1 MSGNVLAPS
10 DDVSTATIGGLLHD
24 IGKLWAQVRG
34 RDRRHVHWDC
44 DTPHRPFETCRCR
57 QQYRYAHAPLGA
69 NLVAELFGPASPYA
83 ELAAQHHAAVSD
95 WRLARYVQRG
105 DQLSAGERDEQY
117 DAEGDHPG
125 AGEPLLISPLGSG
138 AQPLRLAPRAL
149 AEPWPPVREPPA
161 AGETI
166 ARAYA
171 ALVER
176 VRAAAP
182 SVRLLAGHA
191 LVDAVLGLV
200 ENAASL
206 VPSAFMRT
214 VPDIS
219 LAAHLHHAGAFA
231 GALAARG
238 DPEADPVATLV
249 MGDLSGIQAF
259 LHRAASARAARQLRA
274 RSFYLSLLSL
284 IVARTFAYRLGV
296 TPANVL
302 LASGG
307 NFVVL
312 APPGTEEDL
321 ARIATESNVVLR
333 QVHGTVLDVV
343 AAWTTVAAEETRR
356 FGEVMDRARQA
367 LAVAKLQRHTSAV
380 DAALFAPVGV
390 GGVSQACD
398 ACGAD
403 GARERAEDE
412 QLCDFC
418 AGLVEL
424 GRRLPRSTFLTLE
437 PGPADPAADG
447 DWRRAFAR
455 LGWHVELWE
464 QQPPSAPQRS
474 LIALD
479 AQALAEA
486 PHARLLV
493 AGKYVPTIAV
503 DGRVAVVDFEQLAH
517 RGPGR
522 PVLACAKLDVDNLGA
537 FFGDL
542 QRQGRNT
549 PARIASASRFLSLF
563 FEGYIDYQAEA
574 RPGQDIYLIYSGGDD
589 AVLVG
594 PWAAVIAFVR
604 ELRTDFDRWTGAN
617 RDLHFSA
624 GIALGAES
632 RPVILALRE
641 AEDLLA
647 LAKAQAGKDRCCLFG
662 IPFRWDDLTLI
673 GEWEQRLTALVT
685 SGAMARG
692 LLHTLQGAFDA
703 VDPAAPL
710 GRPRYGPPLWRV
722 PYRFRRA
729 AERDRTGALDDRLV
743 HELEGELLRP
753 GGAARLAVAARLAEW
768 RTHQAEW
775 STQDQPEKGGR

>member
-1 MSGNVLAPS
+1 MSGSTSSPA
-10 DDVSTATIGGLLHD
+10 DDVVTATIGGLLHD
-24 IGKLWAQVRG
+24 IGKLWAQVHG
-34 RDRRHVHWDC
+34 RDRRHAHWGC
-44 DTPHRPFETCRCR
+44 DTPHRRFDECRCR
-57 QQYRYAHAPLGA
+57 QQFRYAHAPLGA
-69 NLVAELFGPASPYA
+69 NLVTELFGPASPYA
-83 ELAAQHHAAVSD
+83 ELAAQHHATVTD
-95 WRLARYVQRG
+95 WRLVRYVQRG

-117 DAEGDHPG
+117 DADGDHPG
-125 AGEPLLISPLGSG
+125 AGEPLLLSPLGSG
-138 AQPLRLAPRAL
+138 TQPFRLAPRAL
-149 AEPWPPVREPPA
+149 AEPWPPVLEPPA
-161 AGETI
+161 AGKDVGQS
-166 ARAYA
+166 YA

-182 SVRLLAGHA
+182 AVRPLTGDA

-200 ENAASL
+200 ENTASL
-206 VPSAFMRT
+206 VPSAFWNT

-231 GALAARG
+231 GALAAYG

-284 IVARTFAYRLGV
+284 IVARTVARRLGL

-302 LASGG
+302 MASGG

-312 APPGTEEDL
+312 APPGATTVL
-321 ARIATESNVVLR
+321 VRIAAEVNAVLR
-333 QVHGTVLDVV
+333 QAHGPILDVV
-343 AAWTTVAAEETRR
+343 LAWTPVAADETRR
-356 FGEVMDRARQA
+356 FGEVMDRARQE
-367 LAVAKLQRHTSAV
+367 LAVAKLRRREAAV
-380 DAALFAPVGV
+380 DAALFAPKGQ
-390 GGVSQACD
+390 GGVSAACD

-403 GARERAEDE
+403 DARPRGEDE
-412 QLCDFC
+412 QLCDLC

-424 GRRLPRSTFLTLE
+424 GTRLPQSAFLTLE

-464 QQPPSAPQRS
+464 QQPPPAPQRS

-493 AGKYVPTIAV
+493 TGKYVPTTTV
-503 DGRVAVVDFEQLAH
+503 DGRVAVVDFEQLAR

-522 PVLACAKLDVDNLGA
+522 PVLACAKLDVDSLGA
-537 FFGDL
+537 FFSAMGHA
-542 QRQGRNT
+542 GRNT

-563 FEGYIDYQAEA
+563 FEGYIDVQAQA
-574 RPGQDIYLIYSGGDD
+574 RPAQDIYLIYSGGDD

-604 ELRTDFDRWTGAN
+604 QLRSEFDRWTGAN
-617 RDLHFSA
+617 PDLHFSA

-647 LAKAQAGKDRCCLFG
+647 LAKAQPGKDRCTLFG
-662 IPFRWDDLTLI
+662 IPFRWDDLTRM
-673 GEWEQRLTALVT
+673 GKWEQRLAALVR
-685 SGAMARG
+685 SGALARG
-692 LLHTLQGAFDA
+692 LLHTLQAAFEA
-703 VDPAAPL
+703 VDPADPL

-729 AERDRTGALDDRLV
+729 AERNRTGALGAELV
-743 HELEGELLRP
+743 EKLEQELLRP

-768 RTHQAEW
+768 RTHQDERRI
-775 STQDQPEKGGR
+775 QDQPEGGR